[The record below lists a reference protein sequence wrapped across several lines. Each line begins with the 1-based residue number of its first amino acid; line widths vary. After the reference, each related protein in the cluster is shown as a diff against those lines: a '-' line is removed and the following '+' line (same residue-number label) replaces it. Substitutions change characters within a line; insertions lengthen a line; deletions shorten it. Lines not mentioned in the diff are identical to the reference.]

1 MKSADEYAFEA
12 DKRVSRTEGGS
23 LARAQ
28 VYATLALAAATL
40 EAARLM
46 GPTPEDQARLD
57 ELISRKC
64 QSVGHEVEEPH
75 YCKCGSEMTSKAEDP
90 SEADIDAFMG
100 TIENPDAGLCPGCG
114 CTANVEHADGLVCEE
129 YPGCSALMESE
140 PETCAYEWK
149 NDGQH
154 KWPTDVH
161 PKHRCDN
168 IKGHQIR
175 AHICE
180 CGATGR

>member
-64 QSVGHEVEEPH
+64 QSVWSNAEADLPGFKHLAHGGTFHQCVYPAGHEAEEPH

-90 SEADIDAFMG
+90 SEEDLIRFEEALKDG
-100 TIENPDAGLCPGCG
+100 TDNCPGCG
-114 CTANVEHADGLVCEE
+114 CAPNVLGPDGVWVCEE
-129 YPGCSALMESE
+129 YPGCGALMES
-140 PETCAYEWK
+140 
-149 NDGQH
+149 
-154 KWPTDVH
+154 
-161 PKHRCDN
+161 PK
-168 IKGHQIR
+168 
-175 AHICE
+175 
-180 CGATGR
+180 

>member
-1 MKSADEYAFEA
+1 MTMEMTAAEYG
-12 DKRVSRTEGGS
+12 K
-23 LARAQ
+23 LAVGIRHHDIGIAQ
-28 VYATLALAAATL
+28 MYATLALAAATL
-40 EAARLM
+40 EAAEANYEAHKRRLL
-46 GPTPEDQARLD
+46 EALN
-57 ELISRKC
+57 
-64 QSVGHEVEEPH
+64 EE
-75 YCKCGSEMTSKAEDP
+75 AEDP
-90 SEADIDAFMG
+90 SEEDLIRFEEALKDG
-100 TIENPDAGLCPGCG
+100 TDNCPGCG
-114 CTANVEHADGLVCEE
+114 CVPNVLGPDGVWVCEE

-149 NDGQH
+149 SDGQH